1 MRKPEEVSK
10 EEYASFYKSLTNDWE
25 DPVAW
30 KHFSVCIS
38 RHSFFEELIP
48 EYLGFIEGVVDSDD
62 LPLKFSREMLQQN
75 KILKV
80 TRKNLVKKCIE
91 MFNEIAENKQ
101 DYNKF
106 YDAFSKN
113 IKLGIHEDNQNR
125 TKLADLL
132 MYYSTKSGD
141 EMTSLNDYFT
151 RMKGYKYIYY
161 ITSESKK
168 ACENSPFLKN
178 LKRKGYEVLFM
189 VDAID
194 EYVVS
199 QMKELMARSSALLTS
214 SGFSLDDPN
223 TFSARIHRMLKM
235 GLSIDEDE
243 TGGEDAR
250 MPALEEEAKEESKM
264 EEVDESFPVLLSS
277 V

>member
-1 MRKPEEVSK
+1 MDNS
-10 EEYASFYKSLTNDWE
+10 
-25 DPVAW
+25 
-30 KHFSVCIS
+30 
-38 RHSFFEELIP
+38 EELIP
-48 EYLGFIEGVVDSDD
+48 EYLGLLEGVVDSDD

-151 RMKGYKYIYY
+151 RMKGQKYIYY

-168 ACENSPFLKN
+168 ACENSPFLEN

-199 QMKELMARSSALLTS
+199 QMKELMARSS
-214 SGFSLDDPN
+214 GQRP
-223 TFSARIHRMLKM
+223 RK
-235 GLSIDEDE
+235 
-243 TGGEDAR
+243 
-250 MPALEEEAKEESKM
+250 
-264 EEVDESFPVLLSS
+264 V
-277 V
+277 